1 MQAQMPTKSLSSSR
15 GDTLAYV
22 LSTWFGCGLVPYAP
36 GTAGSLGALP
46 VYLLVRPRGLSYL
59 ALVFVAVT
67 LTGLWASHRTSQR
80 LGQKDPQIVC
90 IDEVAGVLMTWL
102 AVPDNWP
109 GIVFGF
115 AAFRIADR
123 LKPWPSNAAERSF
136 GGGWGIMLDDLF
148 AAGWAIAIVLCARA
162 AGVLT

>member
-1 MQAQMPTKSLSSSR
+1 VSAGR
-15 GDTLAYV
+15 ADTFAYV
-22 LSTWFGCGLVPYAP
+22 LATWFGCGLVPYAP

-46 VYLLVRPRGLSYL
+46 IYLLVRPRGLPYL
-59 ALVFVAVT
+59 FLVFLAVT
-67 LTGLWASHRTSQR
+67 LVGLWASHRTSRR

-102 AVPDNWP
+102 VVPDHWP

-115 AAFRIADR
+115 VAFRIADR
-123 LKPWPSNAAERSF
+123 LKPWPASAAERAL

-162 AGVLT
+162 LGLLA